1 MAEKVN
7 ISDKI
12 AQQIQEIAEVSLELD
27 LKILEYIK
35 EDYEEIK
42 ALAKEQGLSQ
52 TQLIVEVLK
61 GIEKGLIASGKLTL
75 SAIKRIL
82 ASAKKY
88 LEELAA
94 ASSGW

>member
-27 LKILEYIK
+27 LKILEYIR

-61 GIEKGLIASGKLTL
+61 GIEKGLIASGKMTL
-75 SAIKRIL
+75 AAIKRIL
-82 ASAKKY
+82 ASAKNY
-88 LEELAA
+88 LEELIA
-94 ASSGW
+94 ASGGW